1 MIKNSFPDLVLGRA
15 CSRTQTQL
23 SPRAKQSS
31 FQGMER
37 GVCPKNEKPLL
48 SSFEEKP
55 LWLLEPSVYQVRPA
69 NVYQM
74 VVRPLLVGK
83 RKRRERY

>member
-1 MIKNSFPDLVLGRA
+1 
-15 CSRTQTQL
+15 
-23 SPRAKQSS
+23 
-31 FQGMER
+31 MER